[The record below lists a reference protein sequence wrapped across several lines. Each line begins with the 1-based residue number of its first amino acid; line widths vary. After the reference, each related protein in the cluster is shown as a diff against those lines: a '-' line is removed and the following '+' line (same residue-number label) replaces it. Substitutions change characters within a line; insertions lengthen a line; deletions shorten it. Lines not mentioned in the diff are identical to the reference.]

1 MKQKWLVMLMVSAVL
16 LAMTACSGGGSAA
29 PDAGSGGGN
38 QASGN
43 GQEKVLIGVSL
54 QNTGDVFDRILY
66 EGMMEYGEEH
76 KDEVELQILNAQ
88 GDVNVQLTNVDQL
101 INSKVKAIVLWPRD
115 VDALTPAVEA
125 ANAAGIPVVCVNTRT
140 NGGEYIYVG
149 SDDYQAGII
158 QGEWLAENLPENA
171 KFCYPMGPIGHSGQI
186 GRKKGLNEV
195 LAEKRPDVEMLAE
208 QTAEW
213 DRAKAMNITDDWLK
227 SFPEVSAIVSQNDN
241 MALGAIEAVRTADKL
256 DSIIVVGTDAT
267 EEACNSI
274 KAGDL
279 SMSVFQNA
287 RNQGYCSADVALGLA
302 KGTYQDG
309 DMDIPF
315 EAVDAG
321 NVDEYLKQY
330 AAAG

>member
-1 MKQKWLVMLMVSAVL
+1 MKKKWFVL
-16 LAMTACSGGGSAA
+16 LAMFVIALIATACSGGGAS
-29 PDAGSGGGN
+29 SSNGGDKS
-38 QASGN
+38 QPADSSK
-43 GQEKVLIGVSL
+43 EKILIGFSL

-66 EGMMEYGEEH
+66 EGAMEYEKEH
-76 KDEVELQILNAQ
+76 SDEVELQVLNAQ

-115 VDALTPAVEA
+115 VDALIPAVEA
-125 ANAAGIPVVCVNTRT
+125 ANEAGIPVVCVNTKT
-140 NGGEYIYVG
+140 NGGEYTYVG

-171 KFCYPMGPIGHSGQI
+171 KFCYLMGPIGHSGQI

-227 SFPEVSAIVSQNDN
+227 SFPDVTAIVSQNDN

-256 DSIIVVGTDAT
+256 DSIIVTGTDAT

-287 RNQGYCSADVALGLA
+287 RNQGYYSIDVALGLA
-302 KGTYQDG
+302 KGAYQDG

-321 NVDEYLKQY
+321 NVETYLEQY